1 MIAII
6 RNYDP
11 SKICQCC
18 ALTGKT
24 IMATKIVQN
33 VTPSGILRTGY
44 CDKHL
49 ESYHE
54 IQRKKYVRNIG
65 KK

>member
-1 MIAII
+1 MSTIT

-11 SKICQCC
+11 SKLCQCC
-18 ALTGKT
+18 VLIGKKT
-24 IMATKIVQN
+24 IATKIVQN

-44 CDKHL
+44 CDEHL
-49 ESYHE
+49 ERYHE
-54 IQRKKYVRNIG
+54 NQRKKYVRHLG